1 MAFKVAGGIER
12 DGRDVMKTTK
22 KMESGDSRH
31 PIVIDK
37 DKDKLKDLGESINLA
52 MNKSRELDT
61 FSVHSIGK
69 EEMTLLRLRKS
80 RDEWVNTFDAIT
92 DITTIHDEDFR
103 IVRANK
109 AFLEKFNVDKKQLNT
124 KKCYEIFHSTDKP
137 WSNCLLEKCKESLK
151 PECEEVNNPNMGGT
165 FLISTYPLL
174 DNKGVFHGAI
184 QQVRDITERKKTE
197 EVIRK
202 AKEFSENLVET
213 AHDAIVCIDE
223 DGRVIVWNHSAEK
236 IFGYSRSEI
245 MGQPITIIIPE
256 KYRNKHLE
264 GLKRFLQT
272 DQTKIIGK
280 KIEASGKTKEGKEIP
295 IELSL
300 SFQKTVN
307 DRYSF
312 TGIIRDITFE
322 KEAKKQLVEK
332 SNELEN
338 YSRTLEQKVEGRTH
352 ELKNANIKLKE
363 QDNIKTEFLSVVSHE
378 LRTPLALVLGF
389 ARIIDKRFKNVIFPH
404 VKTDDNKVQ
413 RSLSEVQQD
422 LGTIILEGKR
432 LTGLIDDLLDIAK
445 IEAGKVEWDLESISV
460 DEIIKQSIA
469 VTRSYFKQNK
479 LEMIEDIEGA
489 LPLVIGDKNRL
500 KQVVINLIS
509 NAMKFTDRGSVT
521 CSVRKQE
528 NEIMVSVIDTGMGIA
543 EIDQG
548 KVFEKFKQAGN
559 NHTGKPNG
567 TGLGL
572 SICKQIVQH
581 HGGRIWVESKPGKGS
596 NFSFTLPISL
606 SPEST
611 RRNGGSNGYGMN
623 SKEIN
628 IL

>member
-1 MAFKVAGGIER
+1 
-12 DGRDVMKTTK
+12 MKATK
-22 KMESGDSRH
+22 MMESGDSRH
-31 PIVIDK
+31 PIMI
-37 DKDKLKDLGESINLA
+37 DKDKLKDLGESINVA
-52 MNKSRELDT
+52 MNKSKELDT
-61 FSVHSIGK
+61 FSVHSVGK
-69 EEMTLLRLRKS
+69 EEMTLLRLKKS

-92 DITTIHDEDFR
+92 DITTIHDEEFR

-109 AFLEKFNVDKKQLNT
+109 AFLEKFNVDKKQLNGE
-124 KKCYEIFHSTDKP
+124 KYYELFYDTDKP
-137 WSNCLLEKCKESLK
+137 GSHCMLEKCKKSLK
-151 PECEEVNNPNMGGT
+151 PECEEVDDPNMGGI

-174 DNKGVFHGAI
+174 DEKGVFYGAI

-197 EVIRK
+197 EEIRK

-245 MGQPITIIIPE
+245 MGQPITTIIPE
-256 KYRNKHLE
+256 RYRKKHLE
-264 GLKRFLQT
+264 GLKRFIQT

-312 TGIIRDITFE
+312 MGIIRDITFE
-322 KEAKKQLVEK
+322 KEAKRQLIEK
-332 SNELEN
+332 SNELEY
-338 YSRTLEQKVEGRTH
+338 YSRTLEQKVEGRTR
-352 ELKNANIKLKE
+352 ELKKANIKLKE
-363 QDNIKTEFLSVVSHE
+363 QDNMKTEFLSIVSHE

-389 ARIIDKRFKNVIFPH
+389 AGIIDKRFKDVISPH
-404 VKTDDNKVQ
+404 VKTDDDKVQ

-432 LTGLIDDLLDIAK
+432 LTRLIDELLDITK
-445 IEAGKVEWDLESISV
+445 IEAGKIEWNMESISM
-460 DEIIKQSIA
+460 DEIIKQPIA
-469 VTRSYFKQNK
+469 VTRSSFKQNK

-489 LPLVIGDKNRL
+489 LPLVIGDKDRL

-509 NAMKFTDRGSVT
+509 NAIKFTDRGSVT
-521 CSVRKQE
+521 CSARKLE
-528 NEIMVSVIDTGMGIA
+528 NEIMISVIDTGIGIA
-543 EIDQG
+543 ETNQG
-548 KVFEKFKQAGN
+548 KVFEKFKQAGD
-559 NHTGKPNG
+559 NHTGRSNG

-572 SICKQIVQH
+572 SICKQIVEH
-581 HGGRIWVESKPGKGS
+581 HGGRIWVESKPGEGS

-606 SPEST
+606 SPEIT
-611 RRNGGSNGYGMN
+611 RRNGGSNGYGVN
-623 SKEIN
+623 SREISV
-628 IL
+628 L

>member
-1 MAFKVAGGIER
+1 VGLRE
-12 DGRDVMKTTK
+12 GRNVMKTTK
-22 KMESGDSRH
+22 RMKSVDSRH
-31 PIVIDK
+31 PIMIDK
-37 DKDKLKDLGESINLA
+37 DKDKFKDLSESINLA
-52 MNKSRELDT
+52 MNKSKELNT
-61 FSVHSIGK
+61 FSVHTVGK
-69 EEMTLLRLRKS
+69 EELTLLRLKKS

-92 DITTIHDEDFR
+92 DITTIHDEEFR

-109 AFLEKFNVDKKQLNT
+109 AFLEKFNVDKKQLST
-124 KKCYEIFHSTDKP
+124 RKCYQIFHGTDKP
-137 WSNCLLEKCKESLK
+137 WHNCPLAKCKESLK
-151 PECEEVNNPNMGGT
+151 PECEEVDDPNMGGI

-174 DNKGVFHGAI
+174 DEKGVFHGAI

-202 AKEFSENLVET
+202 AKEFSENLIET
-213 AHDAIVCIDE
+213 AQDAIVCIDE
-223 DGRVIVWNHSAEK
+223 DGRVEVWNNSAEK
-236 IFGYSRSEI
+236 IFGYSRNEI
-245 MGQPITIIIPE
+245 MGQPITTIIPE
-256 KYRNKHLE
+256 KYRKKHLE

-272 DQTKIIGK
+272 NQTKIIGK
-280 KIEASGKTKEGKEIP
+280 KIEASGRTKEGKEIP

-300 SFQKTVN
+300 SFQKTGN
-307 DRYSF
+307 ERYSF

-322 KEAKKQLVEK
+322 KEAKRQLVEK

-338 YSRTLEQKVEGRTH
+338 YSRTLEQKVGDRTR
-352 ELKNANIKLKE
+352 ELKVANIKLKE
-363 QDNIKTEFLSVVSHE
+363 QDNMKTEFLSTVSHE

-389 ARIIDKRFKNVIFPH
+389 ARIIDKRFKDVIFPH
-404 VKTDDNKVQ
+404 VKTDDSRVQ

-445 IEAGKVEWDLESISV
+445 IEAGKVEWDMETLSM

-479 LEMIEDIEGA
+479 LEMIEDIDGA
-489 LPLVIGDKNRL
+489 LPLVIGDKDRL
-500 KQVVINLIS
+500 KQVMINLIS
-509 NAMKFTDRGSVT
+509 NAIKFTDKGSVT
-521 CSVRKQE
+521 CSVRKLE
-528 NEIMVSVIDTGMGIA
+528 NEIMISVIDTGIGIA

-548 KVFEKFKQAGN
+548 KVFEKFKQAGGS
-559 NHTGKPNG
+559 HRDKPNG

-572 SICKQIVQH
+572 SICKQIVEH

-596 NFSFTLPISL
+596 NFSFTLPVSL
-606 SPEST
+606 SPESA
-611 RRNGGSNGYGMN
+611 RRNSGSNGYGVN
-623 SKEIN
+623 TKKIS